1 MAVQG
6 VTTVITTHDP
16 NAAIF
21 AADHFVLM
29 NQGNIAAEGEL
40 EKVITTEN
48 LSMIYRTPIR
58 VEKINGY
65 TMVVMDKMEDYG

>member
-1 MAVQG
+1 M
-6 VTTVITTHDP
+6 
-16 NAAIF
+16 
-21 AADHFVLM
+21 VLM

-65 TMVVMDKMEDYG
+65 TMVVMDKMEEHG